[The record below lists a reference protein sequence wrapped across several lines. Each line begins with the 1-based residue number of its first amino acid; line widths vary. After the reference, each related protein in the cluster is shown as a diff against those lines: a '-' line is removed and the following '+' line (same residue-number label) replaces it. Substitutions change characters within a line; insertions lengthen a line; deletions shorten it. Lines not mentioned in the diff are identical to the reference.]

1 MINGLVLVIFRL
13 VFWASMARA
22 DTLTLTIQ
30 TFDSGVGFGA
40 VTNLLSLQEPNDSVA
55 TESGSVLSDGSITGD
70 AKNTSKAYTSAQ
82 LSALGL
88 SATNFGLVWN
98 LSETGNDG
106 IVDMNLAF
114 SLDIYNG
121 AGVLQGM
128 ISLTTCVD
136 DPLLTGGAC
145 RRQEFGGTGTAGYIL
160 TVSTDAGGLLS
171 QFFANPTWIV
181 GASGNWIEVDDGQE
195 NVYIINDPANC
206 TGVGCIPTVPEP
218 SALLLLGSGLI
229 GLTGYS
235 RFWTPKK

>member
-1 MINGLVLVIFRL
+1 MIKRLVLVIFSIL
-13 VFWASMARA
+13 VCAPLVRA

-30 TFDSGVGFGA
+30 TLDSGVGFGA

-55 TESGSVLSDGSITGD
+55 TESGSVLSNGSTTGD

-114 SLDIYNG
+114 SLDIYS
-121 AGVLQGM
+121 APGVLAGT
-128 ISLTTCVD
+128 INLTSCVD
-136 DPLLTGGAC
+136 DAALSGSQC

-171 QFFANPTWIV
+171 QFFANPNWIM

-195 NVYIINDPANC
+195 NVYIINNPANC

-229 GLTGYS
+229 GLASWS
-235 RFWTPKK
+235 RFWTRKK